1 MSKCDK
7 GRLSNLEN
15 TYRTGT
21 KEMLVRNSFSAYELG
36 LQETVIDFLQEQN
49 EVMKNHLDKLVI
61 GKIGTP
67 DPYSL
72 VDGLCNA
79 LFHLPDTLY
88 NNVQDCLMKH
98 DAGKA
103 FKNGNSLFK
112 SRHLS
117 GIKTH
122 NSDINVRYSFVRDC
136 CHPEQ
141 RISNANYDV
150 WVCLHKDSGEITN
163 AGCTHVAGYYHLKLY
178 LAIINFIKTFSQNS
192 WHLFEV
198 SSSEDNI

>member
-1 MSKCDK
+1 MTREDFPTWKIP
-7 GRLSNLEN
+7 
-15 TYRTGT
+15 YRTGT

-72 VDGLCNA
+72 VDGWCNA
-79 LFHLPDTLY
+79 LSHLPDTLY
-88 NNVQDCLMKH
+88 
-98 DAGKA
+98 KA
-103 FKNGNSLFK
+103 FKNGNRK

-150 WVCLHKDSGEITN
+150 WVCLHKDSGGIMVETN

-178 LAIINFIKTFSQNS
+178 LAIIHFIKTFSQNS

>member
-72 VDGLCNA
+72 VDGWFNA
-79 LFHLPDTLY
+79 LCHLPDTLY
-88 NNVQDCLMKH
+88 NDVQNCLMKH

-103 FKNGNSLFK
+103 FKSGKILFK

-136 CHPEQ
+136 CRPEQ

-163 AGCTHVAGYYHLKLY
+163 AGCTRAAGYYHLKLY
-178 LAIINFIKTFSQNS
+178 LAIIHFIKTFSQNS